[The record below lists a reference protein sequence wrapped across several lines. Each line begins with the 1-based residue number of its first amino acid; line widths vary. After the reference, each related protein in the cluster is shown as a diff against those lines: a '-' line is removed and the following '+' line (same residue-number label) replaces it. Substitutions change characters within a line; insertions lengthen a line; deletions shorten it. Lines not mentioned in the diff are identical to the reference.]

1 MQPSAF
7 KTVALRLSRNLF
19 WRSKLIPCAR
29 KQGVIMREKMQ
40 EPRHFP
46 HVNPCLS
53 FFFLPPKPLC
63 CSNILFQYTC
73 LPSSLPQHHWL
84 YVLVAPL
91 CHYVSTLRTRA
102 PLSYKFLPSWT
113 ESGFS
118 DCCVPSGYFRSHYVN
133 GGNWNVDSVSQR
145 EAMAKDT
152 TAKPALLLSAY
163 FARAT
168 LPNPLFAFNSVC
180 RSCQA
185 QVWWCL
191 NAVLKFHP
199 SNKNGGTGGNVV
211 PGLASLHPQPNSK
224 GVLMLKERNL

>member
-1 MQPSAF
+1 MSIHVFHFFFFPPNHSVALIYSFNILVSLLPRPNITGSMFLLHPSAIMSPHS
-7 KTVALRLSRNLF
+7 ALGL
-19 WRSKLIPCAR
+19 RS
-29 KQGVIMREKMQ
+29 VT
-40 EPRHFP
+40 
-46 HVNPCLS
+46 S
-53 FFFLPPKPLC
+53 
-63 CSNILFQYTC
+63 
-73 LPSSLPQHHWL
+73 
-84 YVLVAPL
+84 
-91 CHYVSTLRTRA
+91 
-102 PLSYKFLPSWT
+102 FLPSWT

-163 FARAT
+163 LARAT

-191 NAVLKFHP
+191 NALLKFHP
-199 SNKNGGTGGNVV
+199 SNKNGEPVGM
-211 PGLASLHPQPNSK
+211 LSLVWLPSIRSPTQR
-224 GVLMLKERNL
+224 GF

>member
-7 KTVALRLSRNLF
+7 KTVALRLSQNLF

-53 FFFLPPKPLC
+53 FFFFSPPKPLC

-84 YVLVAPL
+84 CVLVTPL

-102 PLSYKFLPSWT
+102 PLSYKFCRVELSQGSVIAAYPQAI
-113 ESGFS
+113 SGLT
-118 DCCVPSGYFRSHYVN
+118 
-133 GGNWNVDSVSQR
+133 
-145 EAMAKDT
+145 ML
-152 TAKPALLLSAY
+152 TAAIE
-163 FARAT
+163 
-168 LPNPLFAFNSVC
+168 
-180 RSCQA
+180 
-185 QVWWCL
+185 
-191 NAVLKFHP
+191 
-199 SNKNGGTGGNVV
+199 
-211 PGLASLHPQPNSK
+211 
-224 GVLMLKERNL
+224 M